1 MLNLTRRE
9 WLQRGLAAAVVAATA
24 RFPNAQADTPAP
36 PISRARKPL
45 DILVLGGTGFIGPN
59 QIEYALARGH
69 RVTMFNRGRTAA
81 GMYGNSVENLIGD
94 RDTRVGNGLKA
105 LEGTRRWDAVIDN
118 SGYVPRHVRDSA
130 QLLHGR
136 VDRYLYISSTASYAP
151 GGAAPL
157 DERSPLIQLSDLS
170 DERRTSASYGPFKA
184 AGDQIVRT
192 TYGKAATAV
201 RPTFIVGPGDTGGF
215 TYWVDR
221 VSAGGDVLGPPDP
234 GKEMRW
240 VDVRDLCPWVVT
252 LLENDV
258 SGAFN
263 ASAPTSVVTWE
274 AGLHA
279 MATAVEAPP
288 LKLHSPSA
296 EVVRDL
302 RINLPLAMYAGADG
316 HIVSDAS
323 RRAGL
328 KYRPLAETTRGVLEW
343 WKGQPA
349 STREGAAARWP
360 SRELEGRA
368 IARS

>member
-1 MLNLTRRE
+1 MNLTRRDL
-9 WLQRGLAAAVVAATA
+9 LQRGLALAAIAATGRLA
-24 RFPNAQADTPAP
+24 HADAAAP
-36 PISRARKPL
+36 PISPARKSL
-45 DILVLGGTGFIGPN
+45 DILVLGGTGFIGPK

-81 GMYGNSVENLIGD
+81 GMYGDRVETLIGD
-94 RDTRVGNGLKA
+94 RDTRVGDGLEA
-105 LEGTRRWDAVIDN
+105 LQGTRRWDAVIDN

-136 VDRYLYISSTASYAP
+136 VGRYLYISSTASYAP
-151 GGAAPL
+151 SGTAPL
-157 DERSPLIQLSDLS
+157 DEHSPLIQLADLS
-170 DERRTSASYGPFKA
+170 DERRTSTSYGPMKA

-192 TYGKAATAV
+192 IYGKAATAV

-221 VSAGGDVLGPPDP
+221 VSAGGNVLGPSDP

-274 AGLHA
+274 AGLHT
-279 MATAVEAPP
+279 MATAVKAPP
-288 LKLHSPSA
+288 LNLHSLKP
-296 EVVRDL
+296 EVARDL
-302 RINLPLAMYAGADG
+302 GINLPLAMFAGADG
-316 HIVSDAS
+316 HIVADAS

-328 KYRPLAETTRGVLEW
+328 NYRPLAETTRGVLEW

-349 STREGAAARWP
+349 SMRKAAAARWP
-360 SRELEGRA
+360 SRELEARA
-368 IARS
+368 IARG